1 MAKEKV
7 DLLIKN
13 ANELVTP
20 RSVSKQYG
28 PRDLTVLS
36 NGAVSVDEG
45 RIIAVDKTST
55 IEQHF
60 KSETVIDASRKLVTP
75 GFVDAHTHVVFAGT
89 REEEF
94 KSRLQG
100 LGYMEIL
107 AKGGGILKTVRET
120 RKASKRQLI
129 ETARKTLDL
138 MLKHGTTT
146 VEIKSGYG
154 LTTEDEIKCLEAA
167 QELDRE
173 HSIDVVTTF
182 LGAHAV
188 PPEYK
193 NETNGYVSLIT
204 EEMIPKIAEER
215 LAEFCDVFC
224 ENGAFNIEQSR
235 RILKTGKEFGLRP
248 KIHADE
254 LSSLGGAELAASVKA
269 TSADHL
275 LFASNKGLKAMI
287 KEGVIPVLLPLASFS
302 LMTGKYADARE
313 IIRMGG
319 ITALGT
325 DFNPSCWS
333 ESMQIAIAFAC
344 RELRLTQ
351 TEAIAAATIGAARA
365 IGRSRDVGSL
375 EKGKRADIVI
385 FNIPNHKFLGYK
397 FGVNLVH
404 KVLKNGK
411 VVIDSQKE

>member
-13 ANELVTP
+13 AHELATP
-20 RSVSKQYG
+20 SGVGNRYG
-28 PRDLTVLS
+28 PKGLVIISD
-36 NGAVSVDEG
+36 GAISVDEG
-45 RIIAVDKTST
+45 RIVAVGKTSA

-60 KSETVIDASRKLVTP
+60 KSETVIDASGRLVTP
-75 GFVDAHTHVVFAGT
+75 GFVDAHTHVIFAGT

-94 KSRLQG
+94 ESRLQG
-100 LGYMEIL
+100 LSYMEIL

-129 ETARKTLDL
+129 ETARKTLDI
-138 MLKHGTTT
+138 MLKYGTTT
-146 VEIKSGYG
+146 VEVKSGYG
-154 LTTEDEIKCLEAA
+154 LTTEDEVKCLEAA

-173 HSIDVVTTF
+173 HPIDIVTTF

-188 PPEYK
+188 PPEYEG
-193 NETNGYVSLIT
+193 ETDGYVSLIT
-204 EEMIPKIAEER
+204 EEMIPKIAKGR

-224 ENGAFNIEQSR
+224 ENGVFNIEQSR
-235 RILKTGKEFGLRP
+235 RILKTGKEFSLKP

-254 LSSLGGAELAASVKA
+254 LSSLGGAELAASIRA

-275 LFASNKGLKAMI
+275 LFASNRGLKAMI
-287 KEGVIPVLLPLASFS
+287 KENVVPVLLPLASFS
-302 LMTGKYADARE
+302 LMTGKYADARG

-319 ITALGT
+319 RTALGT

-333 ESMQIAIAFAC
+333 ESMQMAIAFAC
-344 RELRLTQ
+344 RKLRLTQ
-351 TEAIAAATIGAARA
+351 TEAIVAATIGAACA
-365 IGRSRDVGSL
+365 VGRSRDVGSL

-385 FNIPNHKFLGYK
+385 FNIPNHMFLGYK
-397 FGVNLVH
+397 FGVNLIY
-404 KVLKNGK
+404 KVLKNGA
-411 VVIDSQKE
+411 VVVDSQEE